1 MIFSSLAH
9 VHAAN
14 TTFYRAGGDVLC
26 FDVHVCYEAALDDA
40 ETPDRPMGPQ
50 PVQNMVLLQN
60 KGT

>member
-1 MIFSSLAH
+1 M
-9 VHAAN
+9 
-14 TTFYRAGGDVLC
+14 AGGDVLC